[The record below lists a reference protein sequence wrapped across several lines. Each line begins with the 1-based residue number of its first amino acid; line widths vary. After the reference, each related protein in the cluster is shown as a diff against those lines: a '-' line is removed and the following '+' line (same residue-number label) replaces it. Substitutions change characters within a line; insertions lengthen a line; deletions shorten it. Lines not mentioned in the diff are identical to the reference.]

1 PPTRRSSDLIVEQK
15 DRDRSA
21 LDGFLNFRASFDGTV
36 VCLALGQSL
45 RVLGLT
51 FGREAG
57 HQGPDCHVDGLFG
70 TFIIVS
76 ALGDLVQHLLGSGG
90 ELGLDDGSAL
100 DRSGQN
106 DRIGGIVRDEP
117 VDEVSDAARMILMI
131 SSTRRRIWL
140 CEYAPRRG
148 LLISSSLSPATWT
161 PSFSLRS
168 RSGVTLSSRTVAPSW
183 PAMMRTT
190 SNCRDSCRR

>member
-1 PPTRRSSDLIVEQK
+1 GVVIVEQK

-90 ELGLDDGSAL
+90 EFGLDDGSAL
-100 DRSGQN
+100 DVSGQN

-117 VDEVSDAARMILMI
+117 VDEVSDAARMIFDDVVVAASDLVVRVRASAGRVGRFGVVAGGMGAVCLAAFAI
-131 SSTRRRIWL
+131 
-140 CEYAPRRG
+140 RG
-148 LLISSSLSPATWT
+148 Y
-161 PSFSLRS
+161 R
-168 RSGVTLSSRTVAPSW
+168 V
-183 PAMMRTT
+183 
-190 SNCRDSCRR
+190 CR